1 MNVHSRQSF
10 LVRTI
15 GAFDPETSAYGLTLG
30 LAIGFPIGLVLI
42 TVVKH
47 VIYLLYNNSFHPF
60 YDLVKDYKKSNTIDG
75 MKTSNLFKI
84 LFVTEQPVEIPLQEI
99 GNGQEDAEV
108 QPEEIPLQEVQVGQ
122 EAEGQAEN

>member
-1 MNVHSRQSF
+1 M
-10 LVRTI
+10 RTI
-15 GAFDPETSAYGLTLG
+15 GAFEPETSAYGLTLG

-84 LFVTEQPVEIPLQEI
+84 LFVTEQPVEIPLQEV
-99 GNGQEDAEV
+99 GNGHQEAEV
-108 QPEEIPLQEVQVGQ
+108 QLEEIPLQNVQIEQ
-122 EAEGQAEN
+122 EEADGPVE

>member
-1 MNVHSRQSF
+1 MNVHSRHSL
-10 LVRTI
+10 LVRSI
-15 GAFDPETSAYGLTLG
+15 GAFDQETSAYGLTLG
-30 LAIGFPIGLVLI
+30 LAIGFPIGLVVI

-84 LFVTEQPVEIPLQEI
+84 LFVTEQPVEIPLQDV
-99 GNGQEDAEV
+99 GNGQQEAEV
-108 QPEEIPLQEVQVGQ
+108 QLEDQNMYSKSLSQ
-122 EAEGQAEN
+122 N